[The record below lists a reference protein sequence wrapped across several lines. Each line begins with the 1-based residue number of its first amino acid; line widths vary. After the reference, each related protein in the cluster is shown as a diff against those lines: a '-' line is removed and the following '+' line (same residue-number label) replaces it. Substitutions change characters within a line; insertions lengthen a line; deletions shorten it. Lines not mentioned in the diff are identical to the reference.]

1 MREEMHRRDERMLT
15 AMSERDQQDA
25 RRQMREEMRERE
37 QHAREAAR
45 QDAELRDAKMSQMI
59 AETEV
64 RIGRLVIMGTG
75 LMLTGLAIAVAV
87 IAVL

>member
-1 MREEMHRRDERMLT
+1 
-15 AMSERDQQDA
+15 MSVNSRA
-25 RRQMREEMRERE
+25 RRP
-37 QHAREAAR
+37 ARTAN
-45 QDAELRDAKMSQMI
+45 LRDAKMSQMI

-87 IAVL
+87 IAVI

>member
-1 MREEMHRRDERMLT
+1 MSECSEQFANETNPREMREQDERI
-15 AMSERDQQDA
+15 
-25 RRQMREEMRERE
+25 REEMRERD
-37 QHAREAAR
+37 QHARKAGR

-87 IAVL
+87 IAVI